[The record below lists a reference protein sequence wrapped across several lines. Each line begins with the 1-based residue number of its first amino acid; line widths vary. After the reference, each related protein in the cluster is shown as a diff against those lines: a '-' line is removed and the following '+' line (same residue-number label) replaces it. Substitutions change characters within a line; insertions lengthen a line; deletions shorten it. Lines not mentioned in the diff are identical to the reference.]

1 MGDVECKACAAG
13 LPIVWDVQQQRNM
26 HLAPGLCT
34 FSCARLDARAE
45 RERVTTND
53 RGIEDQRAR

>member
-13 LPIVWDVQQQRNM
+13 LSIVWDVQQQRNM

-34 FSCARLDARAE
+34 TSCTRLDARAE
-45 RERVTTND
+45 RARATTND
-53 RGIEDQRAR
+53 RGSEDQRAR